1 MHYLG
6 HTNQKKKN
14 RKNKKQKQKQKNKTQ
29 KLYVWN
35 LNLHGDSVLYLTS
48 LNKYSVLGA
57 QSLPLGGGLTEAEAV
72 A

>member
-1 MHYLG
+1 MHYLE
-6 HTNQKKKN
+6 HTNQKTKTKAKK
-14 RKNKKQKQKQKNKTQ
+14 KKTQ

-57 QSLPLGGGLTEAEAV
+57 QSLPLGGGLTEGEAD